1 MNGGAVI
8 SPSAKQQ
15 NAARKGWQ
23 TRKSIKTDEMGRGG
37 RTCVNGAKL
46 DRRERNAELK
56 SWQISEPEFPS

>member
-23 TRKSIKTDEMGRGG
+23 TRKSIKTDEMGQG
-37 RTCVNGAKL
+37 RKDMCKWCQV
-46 DRRERNAELK
+46 RQEREKCRA
-56 SWQISEPEFPS
+56 QVMADF